1 MTSYQRTDDPALLA
15 EENAHL
21 LDDLEVV
28 YNQFILL
35 KNETDVSYAQLRS
48 RNKDLERNVEELGR
62 AYNQLE
68 ATRDQLIHSE
78 RLAAMGQLAANIV
91 HELNNP
97 LMILIGYIDL
107 TLMMKDQ
114 MPDDGNK
121 YLNIARQQADSMNQL
136 MQDILNFSKNQM
148 TPFGAVQ
155 VNELITQLAV
165 FLGSILR
172 KNIKTDT
179 QDLASDLAPVAG
191 SAQQI
196 QQIFTNIL
204 TNAADALTNKGTVR
218 IKTKRCNSQDVRR
231 EMKEVHQHSA
241 LSEEEVE
248 PFLRDDSPFV
258 SIQFTDDGS
267 GIPDEVVTN
276 IFNPF
281 FTTKPVDKGTG
292 LGLSICRTIIER
304 HRGNILVSCEIDHG
318 TTFTVLLPAADEKEE
333 QSD

>member
-1 MTSYQRTDDPALLA
+1 LLA

-78 RLAAMGQLAANIV
+78 RLAAMGQLAASIV

-97 LMILIGYIDL
+97 LMILIGYMDL

-136 MQDILNFSKNQM
+136 IRDISNFSKSQV

-155 VNELITQLAV
+155 VNELITQLVV

-172 KNIKTDT
+172 KNIKIDA
-179 QDLASDLAPVAG
+179 QDLASDLPPVWG
-191 SAQQI
+191 SAQRI

-204 TNAADALTNKGTVR
+204 TNAADALTNDGTVR
-218 IKTKRCNSQDVRR
+218 IKAKRCSSQDVRR

-258 SIQFTDDGS
+258 FIQFTDDGS
-267 GIPDEVVTN
+267 GIPDEVITN

-304 HRGNILVSCEIDHG
+304 HRGNILVSCVIDHG
-318 TTFTVLLPAADEKEE
+318 TTFTVLLPGVDDKEK
-333 QSD
+333 QQD

>member
-78 RLAAMGQLAANIV
+78 RLAAMGQLAASIV

-97 LMILIGYIDL
+97 LMILIGYMDL

-136 MQDILNFSKNQM
+136 IRDISNFSKSQV

-155 VNELITQLAV
+155 VNELITQLVV

-172 KNIKTDT
+172 KNIKIDA
-179 QDLASDLAPVAG
+179 QDLASDLPPVWG
-191 SAQQI
+191 SAQRI

-204 TNAADALTNKGTVR
+204 TNAADALTNDGTVR
-218 IKTKRCNSQDVRR
+218 IKAKRCSSQDVRR

-258 SIQFTDDGS
+258 FIQFTDDGS
-267 GIPDEVVTN
+267 GIPDEVITN

-304 HRGNILVSCEIDHG
+304 HRGNILVSCVIDHG
-318 TTFTVLLPAADEKEE
+318 TTFTVLLPGVDDKEK
-333 QSD
+333 QQD

>member
-1 MTSYQRTDDPALLA
+1 MTAYQRTDDPALLA

-78 RLAAMGQLAANIV
+78 RLAAMGQLAASIV

-97 LMILIGYIDL
+97 LMILIGYMDL

-136 MQDILNFSKNQM
+136 MQDILNFSKSQV

-155 VNELITQLAV
+155 VNELITQLVV

-172 KNIKTDT
+172 KNIKIDT
-179 QDLASDLAPVAG
+179 QDLASDLPPVSG
-191 SAQQI
+191 STQLI

-218 IKTKRCNSQDVRR
+218 IKTKRCNLQDVRR

-248 PFLRDDSPFV
+248 PFLQDDSPFV
-258 SIQFTDDGS
+258 SI
-267 GIPDEVVTN
+267 
-276 IFNPF
+276 
-281 FTTKPVDKGTG
+281 
-292 LGLSICRTIIER
+292 
-304 HRGNILVSCEIDHG
+304 
-318 TTFTVLLPAADEKEE
+318 
-333 QSD
+333 

>member
-1 MTSYQRTDDPALLA
+1 MLA

-78 RLAAMGQLAANIV
+78 RLAAMGQLAASIV

-97 LMILIGYIDL
+97 LMILIGYMDL

-136 MQDILNFSKNQM
+136 IRDISNFSKSQV

-155 VNELITQLAV
+155 VNELITQLVV

-172 KNIKTDT
+172 KNIKIDA
-179 QDLASDLAPVAG
+179 QDLASDLPPVWG
-191 SAQQI
+191 SAQRI

-204 TNAADALTNKGTVR
+204 TNAADALTNDGTVR
-218 IKTKRCNSQDVRR
+218 IKAKRCSSQDVRR

-258 SIQFTDDGS
+258 FIQFTDDGS
-267 GIPDEVVTN
+267 GIPDEVITN

-292 LGLSICRTIIER
+292 LGLSICRIIIER
-304 HRGNILVSCEIDHG
+304 HRGNILVSCVIDHG
-318 TTFTVLLPAADEKEE
+318 TTFTVLLPGVDDKEK
-333 QSD
+333 QQD

>member
-1 MTSYQRTDDPALLA
+1 MTAYQRTDDPALLA

-78 RLAAMGQLAANIV
+78 RLAAMGQLAASIV

-97 LMILIGYIDL
+97 LMILIGYMDL

-136 MQDILNFSKNQM
+136 MQDILNFSKSQV
-148 TPFGAVQ
+148 TPFGSIQ
-155 VNELITQLAV
+155 VNELVTQLVV
-165 FLGSILR
+165 FLSSILR
-172 KNIKTDT
+172 KNIKIDT
-179 QDLASDLAPVAG
+179 QDLSSELPSVSG
-191 SAQQI
+191 SAHQI
-196 QQIFTNIL
+196 QQIFTHIL

-218 IKTKRCNSQDVRR
+218 IKTKRCNLQDVRR

-248 PFLRDDSPFV
+248 PFLQDDSPFV
-258 SIQFTDDGS
+258 SI
-267 GIPDEVVTN
+267 
-276 IFNPF
+276 
-281 FTTKPVDKGTG
+281 
-292 LGLSICRTIIER
+292 
-304 HRGNILVSCEIDHG
+304 
-318 TTFTVLLPAADEKEE
+318 
-333 QSD
+333 

>member
-1 MTSYQRTDDPALLA
+1 LTSYQRTDDPALLA

-78 RLAAMGQLAANIV
+78 RLAAMGQLAASIV

-97 LMILIGYIDL
+97 LMILIGYMDL

-136 MQDILNFSKNQM
+136 IRDISNFSKSQV

-155 VNELITQLAV
+155 VNELITQLVV

-172 KNIKTDT
+172 KNIKIDA
-179 QDLASDLAPVAG
+179 QDLASDLPPVWG
-191 SAQQI
+191 SAQRI

-204 TNAADALTNKGTVR
+204 TNAADALTNDGTVR
-218 IKTKRCNSQDVRR
+218 IKAKRCSSQDVRR

-258 SIQFTDDGS
+258 FIQFTDDGS
-267 GIPDEVVTN
+267 GIPDEVITN

-304 HRGNILVSCEIDHG
+304 HRGNILVSCVIDHG
-318 TTFTVLLPAADEKEE
+318 TTFTVLLPGVDDKEK
-333 QSD
+333 QQD

>member
-1 MTSYQRTDDPALLA
+1 LLA

-78 RLAAMGQLAANIV
+78 RLAAMGQLAASIV

-97 LMILIGYIDL
+97 LMILIGYMDL

-136 MQDILNFSKNQM
+136 IRDISNFSKSQV

-155 VNELITQLAV
+155 VNELITQLVV

-172 KNIKTDT
+172 KNIKIDA
-179 QDLASDLAPVAG
+179 QDLASDLPPVWG
-191 SAQQI
+191 SAQRI

-204 TNAADALTNKGTVR
+204 TNAADALTNDGTVR
-218 IKTKRCNSQDVRR
+218 IKAKRCSSQDVRR

-258 SIQFTDDGS
+258 FIQFTDDGS
-267 GIPDEVVTN
+267 GIPDEVITN

-304 HRGNILVSCEIDHG
+304 HRGNILVSCVIDHG
-318 TTFTVLLPAADEKEE
+318 TTFTVLLPGVDDKVK
-333 QSD
+333 QQD

>member
-1 MTSYQRTDDPALLA
+1 
-15 EENAHL
+15 
-21 LDDLEVV
+21 
-28 YNQFILL
+28 
-35 KNETDVSYAQLRS
+35 
-48 RNKDLERNVEELGR
+48 
-62 AYNQLE
+62 
-68 ATRDQLIHSE
+68 
-78 RLAAMGQLAANIV
+78 MGQLAASIV

-97 LMILIGYIDL
+97 LMILIGYMDL

-136 MQDILNFSKNQM
+136 MQDILNFSKSQV

-155 VNELITQLAV
+155 VNELITQLVV

-172 KNIKTDT
+172 KNIKIDT
-179 QDLASDLAPVAG
+179 QDLASDLPPVSG
-191 SAQQI
+191 SAQLI

-248 PFLRDDSPFV
+248 PFLQDDSPFV
-258 SIQFTDDGS
+258 SI
-267 GIPDEVVTN
+267 
-276 IFNPF
+276 
-281 FTTKPVDKGTG
+281 
-292 LGLSICRTIIER
+292 
-304 HRGNILVSCEIDHG
+304 
-318 TTFTVLLPAADEKEE
+318 
-333 QSD
+333 